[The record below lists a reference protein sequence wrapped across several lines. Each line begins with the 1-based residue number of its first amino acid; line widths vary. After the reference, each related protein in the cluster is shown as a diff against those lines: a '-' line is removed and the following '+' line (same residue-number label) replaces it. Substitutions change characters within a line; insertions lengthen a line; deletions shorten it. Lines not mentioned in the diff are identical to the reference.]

1 MTFNEKRSVFAVY
14 SSIERESMFVRIRAV
29 ARRRGLSTIHEFLN
43 LLHFEARRAAQ
54 TQATSAVLLE
64 VSPEGAT
71 DYIPILYLLIFVHF
85 ARNERFLNAKSKSNI
100 KRVARNMKE
109 SCWLFRGKVSM
120 QSGRDRFATNISIN
134 HINRSR

>member
-1 MTFNEKRSVFAVY
+1 
-14 SSIERESMFVRIRAV
+14 MFVRIRAV
-29 ARRRGLSTIHEFLN
+29 ARRGGLSTIHEFLN

-109 SCWLFRGKVSM
+109 SCWLFRGLDAKRSW
-120 QSGRDRFATNISIN
+120 SLRDKHLYKS
-134 HINRSR
+134 HKSKSLD

>member
-1 MTFNEKRSVFAVY
+1 
-14 SSIERESMFVRIRAV
+14 MFVRIRAV
-29 ARRRGLSTIHEFLN
+29 ARRGGLSTIHEFLN
-43 LLHFEARRAAQ
+43 LLHFEARRAVQ

-120 QSGRDRFATNISIN
+120 QSGRDRFATNICIN
-134 HINRSR
+134 YINRSR